1 MHKINVI
8 LKYFLPVTAGIEVNT
23 SETYSKLTDKWDI
36 TVHTSNDTLTEK
48 STLEPEA
55 EIKGIKVKRY
65 PYKTFGFW
73 PNINWQ
79 ETNVVA
85 LHNFNVFPHFIV
97 MGYTLLLKI
106 LGMKKFALFLTPHGG
121 FNPEWSIFP
130 AHIAFI
136 KKLYHYTVGTIM
148 INLTVDGV
156 RAVSEWEGKEIIGK
170 GVNRKKVR
178 VISNGIE
185 DDAYKDIDGL
195 ASEEIKKT
203 VKELGRYII
212 QIGRV
217 YVIKNYE
224 SVIKAMP
231 MMPKDIK
238 FVIVGP
244 VENNY
249 HDDYQAKLLT
259 LAKEQGVEDRV
270 IFLGVVR
277 GVDKYYLIKHS
288 QMMVHMA
295 LWESFCN
302 VVHEGMSQGK
312 VCVVSNTYALPY
324 LIKDG
329 VNGFS
334 LEPHDYK
341 GVAEKVNYVL
351 DNKES
356 KEIKTIEEVNR
367 EYGLKTSW
375 RKVAESMYQFY
386 EQTLEKIK

>member
-1 MHKINVI
+1 M
-8 LKYFLPVTAGIEVNT
+8 
-23 SETYSKLTDKWDI
+23 S
-36 TVHTSNDTLTEK
+36 
-48 STLEPEA
+48 
-55 EIKGIKVKRY
+55 
-65 PYKTFGFW
+65 
-73 PNINWQ
+73 
-79 ETNVVA
+79 
-85 LHNFNVFPHFIV
+85 
-97 MGYTLLLKI
+97 YTLLLKI
-106 LGMKKFALFLTPHGG
+106 LGKKKFALFLTPHGG

-130 AHIAFI
+130 KHIALV
-136 KKLYHYTVGTIM
+136 KKFYHYTVGTIM

-156 RAVSEWEGKEIIGK
+156 RAVSEWEGKEIISK
-170 GVNRKKVR
+170 GVNKKKVR

-185 DDAYKDIDGL
+185 DDAYKDIDKL

-203 VKELGRYII
+203 VHELGRYII

-224 SVIKAMP
+224 AVIKALP
-231 MMPKDIK
+231 LMPKDIK

-244 VENNY
+244 VEHNY
-249 HDDYQAKLLT
+249 HDDYQAKLQK
-259 LAKEQGVEDRV
+259 LAEEQGVSDRV
-270 IFLGVVR
+270 IFLGVIR

-324 LIKDG
+324 LIKNEI
-329 VNGFS
+329 NGYS
-334 LEPHDYK
+334 LDPHDYK

-351 DNKES
+351 NNKES
-356 KEIKTIEEVNR
+356 DEIKTIERTNR

-375 RKVAESMYQFY
+375 TKVAESMYEFY
-386 EQTLEKIK
+386 EETLKKLQ